1 MKTTLLTIT
10 PSILPINS
18 TFQMAKKTK
27 LAKCFSSRLVTLM
40 ILEALATIK
49 PLKAPIPKPNAKINH
64 TFKKDK
70 MISPVK

>member
-1 MKTTLLTIT
+1 ME
-10 PSILPINS
+10 
-18 TFQMAKKTK
+18 KKIK
-27 LAKCFSSRLVTLM
+27 LAKSFSSRLVTLM